1 MASGKKGGPARPAM
15 NDELREEIAA
25 LLLDGMSVDAVAR
38 RISSLGHSLAI
49 AEAEVAR
56 AAKSP
61 YLRGATQLRWRLGK
75 WRWVME
81 NQSRLRAGDPGAS
94 SVPVLSADALGA
106 FHREFYAANRPV
118 VVRGLADDWPARRL
132 WSLDHLAKRLAGRQ
146 VRVQWNRS
154 AAQDYERNV
163 ERHATTKPYD
173 EIDRR
178 LRDREPSNDFY
189 VTANN
194 ADQNRSAFAP
204 LFDEVGEIPDLL
216 APGGARAGFVWIG
229 PRGTVTPWHHDLT
242 NNLLLTLV
250 GCKRVRLVAPYDT
263 PKMRNDV
270 HCFSRWG
277 TDDLPAGPAEGEKP
291 AVLECELAPGDAL
304 FLPIGWW
311 HHVEG
316 LDPHIGMSF
325 TAFRWDN
332 DFYSS
337 YRSYRV
343 E

>member
-1 MASGKKGGPARPAM
+1 M

-25 LLLDGMSVDAVAR
+25 LLLDGMAPDAVAR
-38 RISSLGHSLAI
+38 RISSLGHPLAI
-49 AEAEVAR
+49 AETEVAR
-56 AAKSP
+56 AVKSP
-61 YLRGATQLRWRLGK
+61 YLRGARQLRWRLGK

-81 NQSRLRAGDPGAS
+81 NQARLRLGDPQQLTL
-94 SVPVLSADALGA
+94 PVLSADALGA
-106 FHREFYAANRPV
+106 FHRDHYVANRPAV
-118 VVRGLADDWPARRL
+118 LRGLTDHWPARRL
-132 WSLDHLAKRLAGRQ
+132 WSLDHLAQRLAGRQ

-154 AAQDYERNV
+154 ASQDYERNV
-163 ERHATTKPYD
+163 ERHATTRPYD

-178 LRDREPSNDFY
+178 LRDPAPSNDFY

-194 ADQNRSAFAP
+194 ADQNRGAFAP
-204 LFDEVGEIPDLL
+204 LFDEVGEMPDLL

-250 GCKRVRLVAPYDT
+250 GRKRVRLVASYDT

-270 HCFSRWG
+270 HCFSRWS
-277 TDDLPAGPAEGEKP
+277 TEDLPAGPAAGDKP